1 MKQRGA
7 IDHTRVPS
15 YVAKHKPSKYPLW
28 ILLLFPIPSILHNFA
43 FKSSSSTNHAHS
55 ALKSSF
61 ETLQTLFQPTY
72 VTLSTLQP
80 SPVLNSVNMRSFA
93 ILAALVMAVSQVTA
107 NAEKSHAPA
116 SSPADGPAPPP
127 AGGPHPPP
135 PAGSHP
141 GPAGPPVP
149 MAGDMSSGECM
160 CPPPPACP
168 AMGAIAPG
176 PNSVIPINGTM
187 PNNATMPNNGTMSN
201 NGTMPNNGTTSDDD
215 EDTDSESAA
224 ASISR
229 EGAMVTSLLAIT
241 LAAIAL

>member
-1 MKQRGA
+1 MSLSTHPTQLRFQ
-7 IDHTRVPS
+7 IFVFDQPRTLCTEIFVRDSSNPFPTNVRHTLYFTTSKSCVPQTDDCSSALGLAFPMTLNQLVPSFKLSQHALFRYPCCPCHGRVPGHCERRKI
-15 YVAKHKPSKYPLW
+15 ARTGL
-28 ILLLFPIPSILHNFA
+28 IPSRWT
-43 FKSSSSTNHAHS
+43 S
-55 ALKSSF
+55 
-61 ETLQTLFQPTY
+61 
-72 VTLSTLQP
+72 
-80 SPVLNSVNMRSFA
+80 
-93 ILAALVMAVSQVTA
+93 
-107 NAEKSHAPA
+107 
-116 SSPADGPAPPP
+116 PPP

>member
-1 MKQRGA
+1 M
-7 IDHTRVPS
+7 S
-15 YVAKHKPSKYPLW
+15 
-28 ILLLFPIPSILHNFA
+28 
-43 FKSSSSTNHAHS
+43 
-55 ALKSSF
+55 
-61 ETLQTLFQPTY
+61 
-72 VTLSTLQP
+72 LSTHPTQLRFQIFVFDQP
-80 SPVLNSVNMRSFA
+80 RTLCTEIFVRDSSNPFPTNSPVLNSVNMRSFA

>member
-1 MKQRGA
+1 HPTQLRFQ
-7 IDHTRVPS
+7 IFVFDQPRTLCTEIFVRDSSNP
-15 YVAKHKPSKYPLW
+15 
-28 ILLLFPIPSILHNFA
+28 FP
-43 FKSSSSTNHAHS
+43 TN
-55 ALKSSF
+55 
-61 ETLQTLFQPTY
+61 
-72 VTLSTLQP
+72 

-141 GPAGPPVP
+141 GPA
-149 MAGDMSSGECM
+149 A
-160 CPPPPACP
+160 ACP